1 MMLEIM
7 GFGDAVAYNGKENM
21 IMILSEFSQTIQL
34 STFRNMLTFVLC
46 LHQ

>member
-7 GFGDAVAYNGKENM
+7 GFGDAVAYNGKENT
-21 IMILSEFSQTIQL
+21 ILSEFSQTIQH